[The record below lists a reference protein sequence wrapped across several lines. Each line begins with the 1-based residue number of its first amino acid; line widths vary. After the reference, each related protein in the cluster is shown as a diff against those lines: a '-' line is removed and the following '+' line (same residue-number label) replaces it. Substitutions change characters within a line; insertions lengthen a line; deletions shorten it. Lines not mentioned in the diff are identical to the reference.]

1 MPGTYYFVIV
11 GTKDNPI
18 YEAEFTPQ
26 VNELNDGS
34 PMKEDQKHL
43 SQFIIHTALD
53 IVDEL
58 MWCYKES
65 YLKVVDKFN
74 KWYISAYVTSNGMRL
89 MLLHDVTNPEGIKNF
104 FTDVHELYIK
114 VLMNPFY
121 EINSPITSKAFDAKV
136 QLLKKKYLL

>member
-1 MPGTYYFVIV
+1 MPGTFYFVIV

-26 VNELNDGS
+26 INELNEGS

-53 IVDEL
+53 VVDEL

-74 KWYISAYVTSNGMRL
+74 EWYISAYVTANGMRF
-89 MLLHDVTNPEGIKNF
+89 MLLHDTTNPEGIKNF
-104 FTDVHELYIK
+104 FSEVHELYIK
-114 VLMNPFY
+114 VLLNPFY
-121 EINSPITSKAFDAKV
+121 EINSPITSKAFDNKV
-136 QLLKKKYLL
+136 QQLRRKYLI